1 MIHISKILSKKRVSK
16 KCISKKDI
24 EGYFSKLDPSKLEI
38 AHDSGLVLKRDILN
52 VKQTETIAN
61 LRTQLLLLRHL
72 LIMVDQ

>member
-38 AHDSGLVLKRDILN
+38 AHDSGLVLN
-52 VKQTETIAN
+52 VTFLMSNK
-61 LRTQLLLLRHL
+61 LKLLL
-72 LIMVDQ
+72 I